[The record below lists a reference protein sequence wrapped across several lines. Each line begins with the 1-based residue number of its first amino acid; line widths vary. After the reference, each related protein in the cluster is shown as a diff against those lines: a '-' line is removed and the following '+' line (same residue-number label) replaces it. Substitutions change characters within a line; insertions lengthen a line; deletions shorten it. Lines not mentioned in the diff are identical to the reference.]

1 MRLDDSPESQNVEDR
16 RGIKPAQ
23 AAMGG
28 GMILLIM
35 IVSQLLGIDPRAL
48 MQVAQVVQG
57 PAVQAPAPGGGGGVN
72 APPKDDAGSKFV
84 RQILGLTE
92 EVWAQQFRL
101 VGRQYQDPS
110 LVMFTGSTN
119 TACGLGQSAMGPF
132 YCPGDKK
139 VYIDLGFF
147 DELDRKFGAPGD
159 FAQAYVIAHEVG
171 HHVQNLLGYND
182 IVQKSRRSKNEA
194 EANKDS
200 VRLELQA
207 DYLAGVW
214 AHHANKTRKVIE
226 PGDIEEG
233 LRAATA
239 IGDDTL
245 QKQSTGR
252 VVPDSFTHGT
262 SAQRLKY
269 FRQGIATGDFK
280 AIDAF
285 FKMPYDQL

>member
-1 MRLDDSPESQNVEDR
+1 MRLEDSPESQNVEDR
-16 RGIKPAQ
+16 RGLKPAQ

-28 GMILLIM
+28 GLVLVLM
-35 IVSQLLGIDPRAL
+35 IVGQILGIDPRAL
-48 MQVAQVVQG
+48 IQVAQVVQ
-57 PAVQAPAPGGGGGVN
+57 APGANQAEARPGD

-84 RQILGLTE
+84 RQILGLNE
-92 EVWAQQFRL
+92 EVWGDQFRQA
-101 VGRQYQDPS
+101 GQRYQDPS
-110 LVMFTGSTN
+110 LVLFTGSTN
-119 TACGLGQSAMGPF
+119 TACGLGESAMGPF

-147 DELDRKFGAPGD
+147 EELDKRFGAPGD

-171 HHVQNLLGYND
+171 HHVQNLLGYSAK
-182 IVQKSRRSKNEA
+182 VQGARRSKSQA

-214 AHHANKTRKVIE
+214 AHHANLKRRVIE

-245 QKQSTGR
+245 QKQATGR

-262 SAQRLKY
+262 SAQRLRW
-269 FRQGIATGDFK
+269 FREGIRSGDFN
-280 AIDAF
+280 ALDQLF
-285 FKMPYDQL
+285 SMPYDRL

>member
-1 MRLDDSPESQNVEDR
+1 MRLEDSPESQNVEDR
-16 RGIKPAQ
+16 RGVKPAQ

-28 GMILLIM
+28 GLVLLLM
-35 IVSQLLGIDPRAL
+35 IVGQILGIDPRAL
-48 MQVAQVVQG
+48 MQVAQVVQA
-57 PAVQAPAPGGGGGVN
+57 PQQAQVQQKGA
-72 APPKDDAGSKFV
+72 APPRDDEGSVFV
-84 RQILGLTE
+84 RRILGLTE
-92 EVWAQQFRL
+92 EVWGQQFNQ
-101 VGRQYQDPS
+101 VGQRYQQPS
-110 LVMFTGSTN
+110 LVLFTGSTN

-139 VYIDLGFF
+139 VYIDLAFYE
-147 DELDRKFGAPGD
+147 ELDKRFGAPGD

-171 HHVQNLLGYND
+171 HHVQNLLGYSD
-182 IVQKSRRSKNEA
+182 KVHSARRSKSEA

-214 AHHANKTRKVIE
+214 AHHANRNRKVIE

-245 QKQSTGR
+245 QKQATGR

-262 SAQRLKY
+262 SAQRLRW
-269 FRQGIATGDFK
+269 FREGIRTGDFK
-280 AIDAF
+280 ALDVLF
-285 FKMPYDQL
+285 RLPYDQL

>member
-1 MRLDDSPESQNVEDR
+1 MRLEDSPESQNVEDR
-16 RGIKPAQ
+16 RGVKPAQ
-23 AAMGG
+23 AALGG
-28 GMILLIM
+28 GVVIVLMIL
-35 IVSQLLGIDPRAL
+35 SQLLGIDPRAL
-48 MQVAQVVQG
+48 IQVAQI
-57 PAVQAPAPGGGGGVN
+57 VQAPGVN
-72 APPKDDAGSKFV
+72 QGPQAGPGNAVPKNDAGSKFV
-84 RQILGLTE
+84 RQILGLNE
-92 EVWAQQFRL
+92 EVWSDQFQQAGKR
-101 VGRQYQDPS
+101 YEDPS

-139 VYIDLGFF
+139 VYIDLAFF
-147 DELDRKFGAPGD
+147 DELDKRFGAPGD

-171 HHVQNLLGYND
+171 HHVQNLLGYSAR
-182 IVQKSRRSKNEA
+182 VQGARRSKSEA

-214 AHHANKTRKVIE
+214 AHHANLNRKVIE

-245 QKQSTGR
+245 QKQATGR

-262 SAQRLKY
+262 SAQRLHW
-269 FRQGIATGDFK
+269 FREGIRTGDFK
-280 AIDAF
+280 ALDRLFTI
-285 FKMPYDQL
+285 PYGQL

>member
-1 MRLDDSPESQNVEDR
+1 MRLEDSPESQNVEDR
-16 RGIKPAQ
+16 RGVKPAQ

-28 GMILLIM
+28 GLVLLLM
-35 IVSQLLGIDPRAL
+35 IVGQILGIDPRAL
-48 MQVAQVVQG
+48 MQVAQVVQA
-57 PAVQAPAPGGGGGVN
+57 PQQAQVQQKGA
-72 APPKDDAGSKFV
+72 APPRDDEGSVFV
-84 RQILGLTE
+84 RRILGLTE
-92 EVWAQQFRL
+92 EVWGQQFNQ
-101 VGRQYQDPS
+101 VGQRYQQPS
-110 LVMFTGSTN
+110 LVLFTGSTN

-139 VYIDLGFF
+139 VYIDLAFYE
-147 DELDRKFGAPGD
+147 ELDKRFGAPGD

-171 HHVQNLLGYND
+171 HHVQNLLGYSD
-182 IVQKSRRSKNEA
+182 KVHSARRSNSEA

-214 AHHANKTRKVIE
+214 AHHANRNRKVIE

-245 QKQSTGR
+245 QKQATGR

-262 SAQRLKY
+262 SAQRLRW
-269 FRQGIATGDFK
+269 FREGIRTGDFK
-280 AIDAF
+280 ALDVLF
-285 FKMPYDQL
+285 RLPYDQL

>member
-57 PAVQAPAPGGGGGVN
+57 PAVQAPAPRSGGD
-72 APPKDDAGSKFV
+72 AAPKDDAGSKFV

-92 EVWAQQFRL
+92 EVWAQQFRTI
-101 VGRQYQDPS
+101 GRQYQDPA

-245 QKQSTGR
+245 QKQASGR

-262 SAQRLKY
+262 SAQRL
-269 FRQGIATGDFK
+269 
-280 AIDAF
+280 
-285 FKMPYDQL
+285 